1 MESLKQSMPFINCR
15 RAKRPA
21 APHRSPHLTGWRR
34 RCLRPFSHPRKKAA
48 DSSETKP
55 ELRDKAVG
63 LYILK
68 LLYEGVQ
75 PTRHGDGIEYNS
87 SPSPSGSLYRRSAG
101 APSSAWKSLSSAP
114 RRPFRRILSCL
125 TSNSKES
132 NKPQRNRCGLLHLA
146 GLERLHNCK
155 ELNER

>member
-55 ELRDKAVG
+55 ELRDIAVG

-75 PTRHGDGIEYNS
+75 PTRHGDGVEYNS

-114 RRPFRRILSCL
+114 RRPFRRILSCFDVKL
-125 TSNSKES
+125 KRVQQTAAKPLWLVALSWLGTST
-132 NKPQRNRCGLLHLA
+132 
-146 GLERLHNCK
+146 
-155 ELNER
+155 

>member
-1 MESLKQSMPFINCR
+1 MPFINCR

-34 RCLRPFSHPRKKAA
+34 CLRPFSHPRKKAA

-55 ELRDKAVG
+55 ELRDIAVG

-101 APSSAWKSLSSAP
+101 APSSAWKSYRRRLAGLSVEYFP
-114 RRPFRRILSCL
+114 VL